1 MDRVCTTYL
10 KDLNSLTLPTN
21 SCSSIFTMDTKEA
34 RDAVNH
40 INTET
45 NAWIQITTISAT
57 IPSILVD
64 CFMGGWSDLFGRKM
78 PMYLPSVLRAWIPP
92 GCVWPVFSA
101 EFLVESLLLLPT
113 AS

>member
-1 MDRVCTTYL
+1 MRVYNIISRVCTTYL

-64 CFMGGWSDLFGRKM
+64 CFMGGWSDLFGR
-78 PMYLPSVLRAWIPP
+78 
-92 GCVWPVFSA
+92 SA
-101 EFLVESLLLLPT
+101 INSNKVQLLNRNHI
-113 AS
+113 